1 MPPPAVLF
9 HAFLTRKPKLWLV
22 DLEILSL
29 CNLVP
34 LFLALVWSLCL
45 SSDILRAWWKVIMIC
60 DQVDLGSM
68 VELNLLVV
76 EQSQEASLKLF
87 QDAGIVDS
95 VQDSSHTNLVHLTD
109 GSEVPINNEL

>member
-1 MPPPAVLF
+1 
-9 HAFLTRKPKLWLV
+9 
-22 DLEILSL
+22 
-29 CNLVP
+29 
-34 LFLALVWSLCL
+34 
-45 SSDILRAWWKVIMIC
+45 MIC

-68 VELNLLVV
+68 VELNLLVL

>member
-1 MPPPAVLF
+1 
-9 HAFLTRKPKLWLV
+9 
-22 DLEILSL
+22 
-29 CNLVP
+29 
-34 LFLALVWSLCL
+34 
-45 SSDILRAWWKVIMIC
+45 
-60 DQVDLGSM
+60 M

-109 GSEVPINNEL
+109 CSEVPKNKEL